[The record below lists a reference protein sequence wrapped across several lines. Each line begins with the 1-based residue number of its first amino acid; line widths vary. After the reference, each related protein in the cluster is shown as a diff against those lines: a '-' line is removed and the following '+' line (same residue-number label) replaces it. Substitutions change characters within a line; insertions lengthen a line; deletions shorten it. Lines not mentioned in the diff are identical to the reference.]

1 MSQLPEG
8 ATPFDHP
15 DWIPRRSAWGCH
27 GRDGII
33 LMDDLVGKTVNVGT
47 KDGLVYDGAVVAGF
61 TPDGSLILRDG
72 RKGLPW
78 RGTEITE
85 MDGSESVHCHDI
97 ARGYIHPEGG
107 VTS

>member
-1 MSQLPEG
+1 MSELPEG
-8 ATPFDHP
+8 AIPFDHP
-15 DWIPRRSAWGCH
+15 DW
-27 GRDGII
+27 GRDGTWIYWSGDGPHPMTE
-33 LMDDLVGKTVNVGT
+33 LAGKTVNVGT

-61 TPDGSLILRDG
+61 TPDGYLILRGG

-97 ARGYIHPEGG
+97 ARGYVHADGPR
-107 VTS
+107 